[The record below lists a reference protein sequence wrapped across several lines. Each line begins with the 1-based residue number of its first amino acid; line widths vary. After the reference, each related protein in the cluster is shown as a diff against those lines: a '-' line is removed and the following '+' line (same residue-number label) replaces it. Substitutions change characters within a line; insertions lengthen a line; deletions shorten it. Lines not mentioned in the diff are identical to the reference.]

1 VEQVK
6 GTEEMKQNIIAAAKR
21 AQDDYYQQEL
31 LHLTCTCD
39 KYLNN
44 YRHNH
49 SKGILYLIET
59 VTKKVLVRRLI
70 TNIVSR

>member
-1 VEQVK
+1 MLLKQRYYQFIVEQVK
-6 GTEEMKQNIIAAAKR
+6 GTEEMKQKIIAAAQR

-31 LHLTCTCD
+31 LHLNSTCD

-49 SKGILYLIET
+49 NNGI
-59 VTKKVLVRRLI
+59 
-70 TNIVSR
+70 IVILSYI

>member
-6 GTEEMKQNIIAAAKR
+6 GTEEMKQKIIAAAQR
-21 AQDDYYQQEL
+21 AQDDYYRQES
-31 LHLTCTCD
+31 LHLNYTCD

-49 SKGILYLIET
+49 NNGIPIY
-59 VTKKVLVRRLI
+59 
-70 TNIVSR
+70 

>member
-1 VEQVK
+1 MEQVK
-6 GTEEMKQNIIAAAKR
+6 GTEEMKQKIITAAQQ

-31 LHLTCTCD
+31 LHLNCTCD

-49 SKGILYLIET
+49 SNGIIIIIYY
-59 VTKKVLVRRLI
+59 KKI
-70 TNIVSR
+70 IVIIKYICKR